1 MEPTDRRNGGVAEFW
16 GRRRAEVVPSGNHL
30 QRGTTVEIYKSV
42 AYLVQF
48 VSMKNMLRVN
58 IYIDGNNLYRGA
70 KELGFEIDYKK
81 FRHWLRQ
88 KYHTHQ
94 VYLFIGLVP
103 DRVKFYEYLQE
114 CGFILVFKQTVSVGG
129 SVKGNCDAE
138 LVLKATS
145 DFYTKAFDKCLL
157 VTGDG
162 DFGCLVEFL
171 ASNAAL
177 SGLLAPDEKKCS
189 ILLRNKNIEITFLND
204 LYHKFSKR
212 SA

>member
-1 MEPTDRRNGGVAEFW
+1 MESQPK
-16 GRRRAEVVPSGNHL
+16 
-30 QRGTTVEIYKSV
+30 I
-42 AYLVQF
+42 
-48 VSMKNMLRVN
+48 N
-58 IYIDGNNLYRGA
+58 IYIDGNNLYRAA
-70 KELGFEIDYKK
+70 KGLGFELDYKK
-81 FRHWLRQ
+81 FRNWLRQ
-88 KYHTHQ
+88 KYHANA

-103 DRVKFYEYLQE
+103 DRVKFYEHLQE

-145 DFYTKAFDKCLL
+145 DFYTKSFDECLL

-171 ASNAAL
+171 QENL
-177 SGLLAPDEKKCS
+177 VLGGVLAPDEKKCS

-204 LYHKFSKR
+204 LYHKFSKKLG
-212 SA
+212 